1 MASPSHQTLATF
13 ELAEAILLHLEDP
26 VEIVRMK
33 RVCRWWRDIITTS
46 PLLQEAC
53 WYRPFSKLAARGHPN
68 ISASASAAKGAE
80 RHIWKVNPA
89 FKRVGMYVRI
99 CYGPSQEHGDF
110 SLQTRVY
117 DKPGS
122 WTTMLATQPPR
133 TQVELD
139 IDCYQDDPQ
148 EQTMYSALNALV
160 DTIPPG

>member
-1 MASPSHQTLATF
+1 MASPSHLTLAIF
-13 ELAEAILLHLEDP
+13 ELVEAILLHLEDP
-26 VEIVRMK
+26 VEIVRTK
-33 RVCRWWRDIITTS
+33 RVCRRWRDIITTS

-53 WYRPFSKLAARGHPN
+53 WYRPFSKLAALGHQN
-68 ISASASAAKGAE
+68 TSTSAAKGAE

-89 FKRVGMYVRI
+89 FKRVGMHVRI

-160 DTIPPG
+160 GTIPPG